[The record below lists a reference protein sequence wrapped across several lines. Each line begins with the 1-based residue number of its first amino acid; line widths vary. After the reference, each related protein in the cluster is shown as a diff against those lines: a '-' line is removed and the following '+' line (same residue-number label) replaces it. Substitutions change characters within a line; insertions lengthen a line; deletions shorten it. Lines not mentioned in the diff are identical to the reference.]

1 MTKSSK
7 ASRYSDTNM
16 KSKLQNVI
24 IRTMLM
30 YLNTPEKNN
39 IYSFV
44 IKKNHS
50 IKKNP
55 VLLITLITF
64 YTIYKQTSRT

>member
-16 KSKLQNVI
+16 KYKRQNVI
-24 IRTMLM
+24 IRTILM

-44 IKKNHS
+44 IKQSLH
-50 IKKNP
+50 KKISCASYNFNYF
-55 VLLITLITF
+55 LHNI
-64 YTIYKQTSRT
+64 QTEF